1 METYKISYVI
11 DGVTYFFIGN
21 FQIPKND
28 PKSTYVFLSA
38 IDNDKERRLL
48 DGKVT
53 EWNCELL
60 QPESHS

>member
-1 METYKISYVI
+1 M
-11 DGVTYFFIGN
+11 F
-21 FQIPKND
+21 
-28 PKSTYVFLSA
+28 FLSA
-38 IDNDKERRLL
+38 IDNDKERKLL

>member
-11 DGVTYFFIGN
+11 DGRTYFFIGN

-28 PKSTYVFLSA
+28 SRNSYAFLSA
-38 IDNDKERRLL
+38 IDNNKERRLL

-53 EWNCELL
+53 EWNYELL

>member
-11 DGVTYFFIGN
+11 DGVTYFFISN

-28 PKSTYVFLSA
+28 PKNTSVFLSA

-53 EWNCELL
+53 EWKYELF